1 MAIGAERGAATVAR
15 GQGLPPSPPG
25 TPPHQQSG
33 LGPDDQTHQASHHL
47 LDRFTFQPPPT
58 HQTSNKT
65 YIARYLNEIGLIA
78 SLCLSLLPP
87 DLTVSRLDGRH
98 KDYPLPVGPLRDPI
112 ECILPTKGRRGMH
125 QPPFHC
131 LWCGVTH
138 PSAPPAVEMPISP
151 HIHHNKG
158 DSQGCPALPGRAVF
172 KARIQP
178 STASANLT
186 NPLKTHVQ

>member
-1 MAIGAERGAATVAR
+1 MTPTHHGKGNGGAQQIPERGAATVAS

-33 LGPDDQTHQASHHL
+33 LGPDDHTHQASHHL

-65 YIARYLNEIGLIA
+65 YIARYLNKLVLIA

-87 DLTVSRLDGRH
+87 DLTVSGLDRRSLVELSPSSRTFTRPNRVHPANQGQTG
-98 KDYPLPVGPLRDPI
+98 DAPAPLLSLR
-112 ECILPTKGRRGMH
+112 
-125 QPPFHC
+125 
-131 LWCGVTH
+131 CGVTH

-158 DSQGCPALPGRAVF
+158 
-172 KARIQP
+172 
-178 STASANLT
+178 
-186 NPLKTHVQ
+186 